1 MTRAGR
7 EPRLVHITTVPM
19 TLHFLKGQPRY
30 MAQRLGLV
38 THAISSAGPD
48 FQAFLEREPDVVA
61 HEVEMDRRITP
72 FRDAK
77 ALLALVRLLRRLAPA
92 VVHTHTPKAG
102 LLGVLAARAAGV
114 PLVVHHIHGGVWQAA
129 SGLRRSIARW
139 TDRLTCSLAHR
150 VLCVSESVRAALVR
164 ERLCAARRV
173 EVLGHGSING
183 IDARAEF
190 DPDRFTAEER
200 AAIRERL
207 GIPAEAIVLGFVG
220 RLTVEKGIRELY
232 AAWRRLSADHP
243 DLRMLLVGEPDSA
256 TPLAESLL
264 HELAEDP
271 RIHMTGMTWHTLPLF
286 AAMDVF
292 VLPTYREGFPV
303 ALLEAAAMRLPVVA
317 TRVPGC
323 TDAVVDGQTGML
335 VQPRSAE
342 ALEGALRA
350 LIPDRARISSLGS
363 AGRERVLRDFR
374 PEVLWEAL
382 ASRYAVAGGIRV
394 PVRPHIAAGVDANV

>member
-1 MTRAGR
+1 
-7 EPRLVHITTVPM
+7 VPM

-72 FRDAK
+72 LRDAK

-114 PLVVHHIHGGVWQAA
+114 PLVVHHIHGGVWLAA
-129 SGLRRSIARW
+129 RGLRRLIARW

-150 VLCVSESVRAALVR
+150 VFCVSESVRAALVR
-164 ERLCAARRV
+164 ERLCPARSV

-183 IDARAEF
+183 VDARAEF
-190 DPDRFTAEER
+190 DPDRFTAKER
-200 AAIRERL
+200 KAIRERL

-220 RLTVEKGIRELY
+220 RLTVEKGICELH

-243 DLRMLLVGEPDSA
+243 DLRLLLVGEPDSA
-256 TPLAESLL
+256 TPLAEPLL
-264 HELAEDP
+264 RGLAEDP
-271 RIHMTGMTWHTLPLF
+271 RIHMTGMTWQTPPLF
-286 AAMDVF
+286 AVMDVF

-323 TDAVVDGQTGML
+323 TDAVVEGQTGML
-335 VQPRSAE
+335 VQPRSAA
-342 ALEGALRA
+342 ALESALRA
-350 LIPDRARISSLGS
+350 LIPDRARRSSLGS

-374 PEVLWEAL
+374 PEVLWEEL
-382 ASRYAVAGGIRV
+382 ASRYAVAGGIRA
-394 PVRPHIAAGVDANV
+394 PGRPHIAAGVDAN